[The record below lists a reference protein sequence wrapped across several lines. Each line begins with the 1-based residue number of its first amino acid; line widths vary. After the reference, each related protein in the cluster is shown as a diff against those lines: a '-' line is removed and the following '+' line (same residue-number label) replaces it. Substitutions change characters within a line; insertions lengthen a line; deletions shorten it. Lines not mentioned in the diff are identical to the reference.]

1 MECWN
6 DGISSGVG
14 RLWSPSFHYSIP
26 ASFPSSLLGLTA
38 PERWA
43 ATRQIGPRA
52 VHQQWL
58 VLIGVALLLALL
70 AALVAISVR
79 RRQQVKRQRADEL
92 DVAIL
97 RRGLT
102 GRERQILLA
111 IALRSGL
118 QRTLDIFQRVD
129 AFDRGAVQLLAECA
143 PTRTPQEIAALKA
156 EVAGVRQ
163 KLDIQ
168 PPAGGGA
175 VARGRPSSREIP
187 VGASL
192 ELTGR
197 RGDQA
202 VALSAEVVR
211 NDTLELTV
219 ALRAP
224 LGSKPGDSWLAR
236 YYSGLSAWEFRT
248 STVRCD
254 EQRLVLNHSQDI
266 HFVNR
271 RRFPRVPV
279 RWPARIAP
287 LPLVEEE
294 RVAPHP
300 DGGSGA
306 GAYAPAFVEG
316 WVTEFAGPGLRVEA
330 PLAVQVDDRVLVVFR
345 PGGAGSRTVT
355 GIGHVRH
362 RRQTGPALS
371 IALELTGLSHAEMG
385 SLALLVRE
393 LSSLAS
399 DRDGRPAAGAQ
410 ETPVYTTAAP

>member
-1 MECWN
+1 M
-6 DGISSGVG
+6 DSLVHI
-14 RLWSPSFHYSIP
+14 
-26 ASFPSSLLGLTA
+26 LLGLTA

-52 VHQQWL
+52 VSHQWFM
-58 VLIGVALLLALL
+58 LIGVAVLLALL
-70 AALVAISVR
+70 VALVAISVR
-79 RRQQVKRQRADEL
+79 RRQQAKRQKTDEL

-97 RRGLT
+97 RHGLT
-102 GRERQILLA
+102 ARERQILLA
-111 IALRSGL
+111 IAVRSGL
-118 QRTLDIFQRVD
+118 RHTPDLFQQVD

-143 PTRTPQEIAALKA
+143 QTRTPQEITALKA
-156 EVAGVRQ
+156 EVAVVRQ
-163 KLDIQ
+163 KLGAQ
-168 PPAGGGA
+168 PMATSRGS

-202 VALSAEVVR
+202 IALRVPVLR
-211 NDTLELTV
+211 NDAIELTV

-248 STVRCD
+248 ATVRCD
-254 EQRLVLNHSQDI
+254 DQRLVLNHSEDI

-279 RWPARIAP
+279 HWPARIAP
-287 LPLVEEE
+287 LPLVQSEP
-294 RVAPHP
+294 VAPHT
-300 DGGSGA
+300 DVSSGA
-306 GAYAPAFVEG
+306 VAYAPAFVEG
-316 WVTEFAGPGLRVEA
+316 WVTEFAGPGLRIEA
-330 PLAVQVDDRVLVVFR
+330 PLSVQVQDRVLVVFR
-345 PGGAGSRTVT
+345 LGESAGGAGAGLRTVI

-362 RRQTGPALS
+362 RHPIGPALS
-371 IALELTGLSHAEMG
+371 IAVELTGLSDTEIDA
-385 SLALLVRE
+385 LASFARE

-399 DRDGRPAAGAQ
+399 DADARRAARPQ
-410 ETPVYTTAAP
+410 ETPVYATAAP

>member
-1 MECWN
+1 M
-6 DGISSGVG
+6 
-14 RLWSPSFHYSIP
+14 YSLTHI
-26 ASFPSSLLGLTA
+26 LLALTA

-52 VHQQWL
+52 VPQQWF
-58 VLIGVALLLALL
+58 VMIGVAVLLALL
-70 AALVAISVR
+70 VALVAISYR
-79 RRQQVKRQRADEL
+79 RHQQGKRQKAEEL
-92 DVAIL
+92 DIAIL

-102 GRERQILLA
+102 ARERQILLA
-111 IALRSGL
+111 IAVRSGL
-118 QRTLDIFQRVD
+118 QHTPDIFQQAD

-143 PTRTPQEIAALKA
+143 QTRTPQEITALKA
-156 EVAGVRQ
+156 EVAAVRQ
-163 KLDIQ
+163 KLGTQ
-168 PPAGGGA
+168 PVASGGGA

-187 VGASL
+187 VGGFL

-202 VALSAEVVR
+202 VALRVEVRR
-211 NDTLELTV
+211 NDAIELAV
-219 ALRAP
+219 ALRTP

-254 EQRLVLNHSQDI
+254 DQKLVLNHSEDI

-287 LPLVEEE
+287 LPLVQSEPAAEEATGHHADVSRPAVE
-294 RVAPHP
+294 
-300 DGGSGA
+300 
-306 GAYAPAFVEG
+306 YAPAFVEG
-316 WVTEFAGPGLRVEA
+316 VVTEFGGPGLRIEA
-330 PLAVQVDDRVLVVFR
+330 PLPVQVDDRVLVVFR
-345 PGGAGSRTVT
+345 LGGSLGGTDAGPRTVT

-362 RRQTGPALS
+362 RREIGPGLS
-371 IALELTGLSHAEMG
+371 IAVELTGLSDTEMEA
-385 SLALLVRE
+385 LASFVRE

-399 DRDGRPAAGAQ
+399 DTDARRAAEPQ

>member
-1 MECWN
+1 
-6 DGISSGVG
+6 V
-14 RLWSPSFHYSIP
+14 YSLVHI
-26 ASFPSSLLGLTA
+26 LLGLTA

-52 VHQQWL
+52 VSQQWL
-58 VLIGVALLLALL
+58 VMIGAALLLALL
-70 AALVAISVR
+70 AALVVISVR
-79 RRQQVKRQRADEL
+79 RRQQGKRQKADEL

-111 IALRSGL
+111 IAVRSGL
-118 QRTLDIFQRVD
+118 RRTLDIFQQVD

-143 PTRTPQEIAALKA
+143 QTRTPPEITALKA

-163 KLDIQ
+163 KLGIQ
-168 PPAGGGA
+168 PPARGGGA

-187 VGASL
+187 VGAFL

-197 RGDQA
+197 RGEQA
-202 VALSAEVVR
+202 VALRVEVIR
-211 NDTLELTV
+211 NDAIELAV

-248 STVRCD
+248 STVRCED
-254 EQRLVLNHSQDI
+254 QRLVLNHSQDI

-287 LPLVEEE
+287 LPLIPSEP
-294 RVAPHP
+294 VAPHADVLSP
-300 DGGSGA
+300 A
-306 GAYAPAFVEG
+306 VEYAPAFVEG

-330 PLAVQVDDRVLVVFR
+330 PLAVQVEDRVLVVFR
-345 PGGAGSRTVT
+345 LGGALGDTGAGPRTVT

-371 IALELTGLSHAEMG
+371 IAIELTGLSDAEMG
-385 SLALLVRE
+385 SLAFLVRE

-399 DRDGRPAAGAQ
+399 DTDARRAAGPQ
-410 ETPVYTTAAP
+410 ETPVYTTAAPQPV